1 MCIRDRVK
9 GLPLYETQRLFDAAG
24 EFTDMSVSYITLLPG
39 KRVPESGTGF
49 HAEDAYSFF
58 LEGEKLPEEFEA
70 LPLLCALWETG
81 RVRPERVSVQAH
93 FHS

>member
-1 MCIRDRVK
+1 MD
-9 GLPLYETQRLFDAAG
+9 L
-24 EFTDMSVSYITLLPG
+24 
-39 KRVPESGTGF
+39 SGP
-49 HAEDAYSFF
+49 APVLKELSFF